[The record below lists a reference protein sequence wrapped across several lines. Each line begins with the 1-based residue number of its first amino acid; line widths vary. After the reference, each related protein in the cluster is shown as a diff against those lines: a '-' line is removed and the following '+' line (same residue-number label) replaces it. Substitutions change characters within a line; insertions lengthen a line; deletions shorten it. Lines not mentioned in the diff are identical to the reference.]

1 MPALTLETLI
11 LGLVVAAIAPAATV
25 LGHQLQ
31 PRDTVSNDPYPF
43 CNPATNPN
51 CIVSGKYL
59 VPSLDF
65 SLQNDAGDLAYQKYL
80 PTNTWSFSKWTN
92 GMMPE
97 RCYYWGVTAD
107 HWKAA
112 DFIIYNVTFTDCPG
126 SPFVVCRHKTA
137 PKSIGQI
144 STEIGRIPAKMRQAT
159 SMFLVYGDLN
169 SDNPQYGGYIATLA
183 GDGVIVGRSG
193 AYFTTSLVH
202 EMGHAV
208 DSTLVSPG
216 SGKAFSSTA
225 TWSKAVTADGYA
237 VSAYGAGSLVEDF
250 AETGRAVLLDAI
262 FPGGL
267 AAWSNHNPNLTQIT
281 QQLKAFKAVAGGF
294 YATGGTCDLTRKFPF
309 PTSLVKR
316 V

>member
-1 MPALTLETLI
+1 MLRLA
-11 LGLVVAAIAPAATV
+11 VAAIALAVTV

-31 PRDTVSNDPYPF
+31 PRDAISNDPYPF
-43 CNPATNPN
+43 CSPATNPN
-51 CIVSGKYL
+51 CIVGGKYL

-65 SLQNDAGDLAYQKYL
+65 SLQNDA
-80 PTNTWSFSKWTN
+80 
-92 GMMPE
+92 
-97 RCYYWGVTAD
+97 D
-107 HWKAA
+107 HWKAT
-112 DFIIYNVTFTDCPG
+112 DFTIYNVTFTDCPG

-144 STEIGRIPAKMRQAT
+144 STEIGRIPVKMRQAT

-183 GDGVIVGRSG
+183 GDGIIVGRSG
-193 AYFTTSLVH
+193 AYSTTSLVH

-208 DSTLVSPG
+208 DSTLASPG
-216 SGKAFSSTA
+216 GGKAYSSTA
-225 TWSKAVTADGYA
+225 AWQKAVTADGYA

-250 AETGRAVLLDAI
+250 AETGRAVLLDNI

-294 YATGGTCDLTRKFPF
+294 YTTGGTCDLAKKFPF
-309 PTSLVKR
+309 PTSLVKKA
-316 V
+316 